1 MGLPGILIN
10 RKSSVPLHR
19 QLESALRNAI
29 LRGDLAPGERLLSS
43 RELQTHLGLSR
54 NSILDALGQLHAEGY
69 LVTERGVGTF
79 VSDHVQHA
87 QTALSIQ
94 PEVASIPSEN
104 ARVHLSVADLAVN
117 LQQTRPFRA
126 GMPDLDLFPAEQF
139 RRGFAASAWTTDI
152 LDYDRP
158 FGHMPLRAAIAQR
171 LRQTRG
177 IVCSE
182 DDVIITGGAQQA
194 FTLCAQVLIDKGDTA
209 ILEDPGYPNI
219 RATLLAHHARVVGA
233 PVDDAGI
240 VVPFFARRRAKV
252 VCITPSHQYPTG
264 AILSLERRFAL
275 LDWAA
280 KHDGWIIEDDYD
292 SEFNYTKRP
301 QPALQGLGGG
311 GRVIYVGTFSKV
323 LSPALRVA
331 YIVVPKTL
339 RESFEAAQR
348 VTGAAPSAILQAA
361 LAKFIE
367 MGNLARHIAK
377 VRGVYDER
385 RRFVTAELTRLAGT
399 AFRVRDSRAGLHFIA
414 EMPQTISDT
423 ALSERASKKGL
434 VVPALSSHYFENPP
448 RNGVIIGYAATPIP
462 QAREAISSLVS
473 LL

>member
-1 MGLPGILIN
+1 MALPGILIN
-10 RKSSVPLHR
+10 RQSRVPLHR
-19 QLESALRNAI
+19 QLESALRDAI
-29 LRGDLAPGERLLSS
+29 LRGDLSPGERLLSS

-79 VSDHVQHA
+79 VSEHVQQA
-87 QTALSIQ
+87 QTALSIH
-94 PEVASIPSEN
+94 PEAASIPSEN
-104 ARVHLSVADLAVN
+104 VQLHMSVAELAAN
-117 LQQTRPFRA
+117 LQQTFPFRP
-126 GMPDLDLFPAEQF
+126 GMPALDLFPAEQF
-139 RRGFAASAWTTDI
+139 RRGFSASAWTTDI

-182 DDVIITGGAQQA
+182 DDVIISGGAQQA

-219 RATLLAHHARVVGA
+219 RATFLANQARVVGA
-233 PVDDAGI
+233 PVDESGI
-240 VVPFFARRRAKV
+240 VVSFFAHLRAKV
-252 VCITPSHQYPTG
+252 ACITPSHQYPTG

-280 KHDGWIIEDDYD
+280 RHGAWIIEDDYD

-331 YIVVPKTL
+331 YIVVPKSL
-339 RESFEAAQR
+339 RAAFEAAQR
-348 VTGAAPSAILQAA
+348 VTGAAPSTILQAA
-361 LAKFIE
+361 VAKFIE
-367 MGNLARHIAK
+367 MGGLARHIAK
-377 VRGVYDER
+377 VRSVYDER
-385 RRFVTAELTRLAGT
+385 RQFVTAELARLAGSI
-399 AFRVRDSRAGLHFIA
+399 FHVRDSRAGLHFVA
-414 EMPQTISDT
+414 ELPESIQDT
-423 ALSERASKKGL
+423 VLSERASQKGL
-434 VVPALSSHYFENPP
+434 VLPALSSHYFENPP

-462 QAREAISSLVS
+462 QAREAIGALVS